1 MSELVGVEGLSK
13 AITSAVQAYT
23 EDVATAIKEE
33 IDDTAKAVATE
44 LKEVSP
50 KDTGEYAKGWAATKS
65 AKGGEYK
72 QTVHNKKKPW
82 LVHILEFGHA
92 KVGGGRVD
100 GRPHLQ
106 PTYDKHAATFETKVK
121 KIIESGGKR

>member
-1 MSELVGVEGLSK
+1 MSEFVGVEGLAK

-33 IDDTAKAVATE
+33 IDDTTKSIVTE
-44 LKEVSP
+44 LKEISP
-50 KDTGEYAKGWAATKS
+50 KDTGEYAKGWASTKS
-65 AKGGEYK
+65 TKGGEYK

-106 PTYDKHAATFETKVK
+106 PTYDKHATAFESKVK